1 MPRVGIIAWLHE
13 SNTFVSARTTL
24 AHFERDLLATG
35 ETIRERF
42 ADAHHEI
49 GGFFAG
55 LAEHNIEAVPIFA
68 ARALPYGIITTEAFD
83 ALLLQ
88 MLETLDAAGPLDG
101 ILVAPHGATVAENA
115 ADADGFWL
123 TKLREHVGP
132 KLPII
137 GTLDLHAN
145 LSEAM
150 VRACTALIGYR
161 TNPHLDQ
168 RERGVEAAT
177 LMARTLR
184 GEVRPIM
191 AARFPPM
198 IVNIER
204 QLTAEEPCQSLY
216 ALADEQLQYP
226 LVLSNSICLGFP
238 YADVP
243 EMGASVIV
251 ITDGDDTIAGN
262 FADDLALALW
272 ENRAAFQ
279 GQFISVEDAV
289 ARAMQSDVPVCL
301 LDMGD
306 NIGGGSP
313 GNSTI
318 IARELLRQAV
328 PRSFVCIADT
338 HAVQQLA
345 ETAIGSR
352 VKLIVGEEPL
362 EIAGVLRSRSSG
374 RFREPNPRHGGFA
387 EFDQGATAV
396 VTTDNGLSVMLSTE
410 RMVPFSLNQLV
421 ENGVNPEE
429 FRVFVAKGVHAP
441 VAAYIAI
448 CQEFIRVNTPGCTTA
463 DVMQLNYAH
472 RRRPLYPFEMTEG

>member
-1 MPRVGIIAWLHE
+1 MPRVGIIALLHE
-13 SNTFVSARTTL
+13 SNTFVPARTTL
-24 AHFERDLLATG
+24 EHFERDVLCTG
-35 ETIRERF
+35 DSIRERF
-42 ADAHHEI
+42 ADTHHEI
-49 GGFFAG
+49 GGFFLG
-55 LAEHNIEAVPIFA
+55 LAQQEIEAVPIFA
-68 ARALPYGIITTEAFD
+68 ARALPYGIITSEAFD
-83 ALLLQ
+83 SLLLK
-88 MLETLDAAGPLDG
+88 LFEAIDAAESLDG

-115 ADADGFWL
+115 PDADGYWL
-123 TKLREHVGP
+123 TKLRERVGP
-132 KLPII
+132 TIPII

-145 LSEAM
+145 VSEAM

-184 GEVRPIM
+184 REVRPIM
-191 AARFPPM
+191 VARFPSM

-204 QLTAEEPCQSLY
+204 QLTAQEPCQSLY
-216 ALADEQLQYP
+216 ALADEQLRYP

-251 ITDGDDTIAGN
+251 VTDGDDTIAGN

-279 GQFISVEDAV
+279 GEFISVENAV
-289 ARAMQSDVPVCL
+289 SKAKQSNVTIGL

-318 IARELLRQAV
+318 IARELIRQAV
-328 PRSFVCIADT
+328 PQSVVCIADS
-338 HAVQQLA
+338 HAVQQLTDA
-345 ETAIGSR
+345 NIGDR
-352 VKLIVGEEPL
+352 VQLTIGDAPL
-362 EIAGVLRSRSSG
+362 AIAGVLASRSSG
-374 RFREPNPRHGGFA
+374 QFREPNPRHGGIA

-396 VTTDNGLSVMLSTE
+396 VTTDSGLTVMLSTE

-421 ENGVNPEE
+421 ENGVNTEE

-441 VAAYIAI
+441 VAAYTAI
-448 CQEFIRVNTPGCTTA
+448 CEEFIRVNTPGCTTA
-463 DVMQLNYAH
+463 DVMQLNYEH
-472 RRRPLYPFEMTEG
+472 RRRPLYPLESTEG